1 MGHHPMVTMNPLNTF
16 LILLTAFV
24 VVFVQSASGRL
35 LGTQLDLLPALM
47 VYATLTTGIPTVAAL
62 ALCGGLW
69 LDSLS
74 ANPLGI
80 SVLPL
85 AAIGFVL
92 SLRRDLLLGEQ
103 SFAQFVLGL
112 MASFAAPTATLLM
125 MLTAGKNPLTGWGT
139 WWQIA
144 IMMLAGGIATPLF
157 FKFFGALAKTFKYQ
171 ELSSPSFRP
180 DREIRRGRN

>member
-1 MGHHPMVTMNPLNTF
+1 MVTMNPLNTF
-16 LILLTAFV
+16 LILLTAFI
-24 VVFVQSASGRL
+24 VVFAQSASGRL
-35 LGTQLDLLPALM
+35 LGAQLDLLPPLM
-47 VYATLTTGIPTVAAL
+47 VYATLTSGIPTVAAL

-69 LDSLS
+69 FDSLS

-103 SFAQFVLGL
+103 AFAQFVLGL

-125 MLTAGKNPLTGWGT
+125 MLTVGKNPLIGWGT
-139 WWQIA
+139 LWQIA
-144 IMMLAGGIATPLF
+144 LMTLVGGMATPLF
-157 FKFFGALAKTFKYQ
+157 FKVFCTLARTFNYQ
-171 ELSSPSFRP
+171 EVTSTSFRP

>member
-1 MGHHPMVTMNPLNTF
+1 MVTMNPLNTF

-24 VVFVQSASGRL
+24 VVFAQSAFGRL

-47 VYATLTTGIPTVAAL
+47 VYATLTAGIPTVAML

-69 LDSLS
+69 FDSLS

-85 AAIGFVL
+85 VGIGFLL
-92 SLRRDLLLGEQ
+92 SLRRDLLLRDQ
-103 SFAQFVLGL
+103 KFAQFVLGL
-112 MASFAAPTATLLM
+112 LASFAAPAATLLM
-125 MLTAGKNPLTGWGT
+125 MLTAGKNPLIGWGT
-139 WWQIA
+139 FWQ
-144 IMMLAGGIATPLF
+144 LAVMTVVGGAATPLL
-157 FKFFGALAKTFKYQ
+157 FKFFGTLANVFNYQ
-171 ELSSPSFRP
+171 EISTPSFRP